1 MGKRLYSIQVLRA
14 VAATLVVISHIG
26 RTLLLKAGTD
36 ATSVT
41 TLGGAGVDLFFVVS
55 GFIMVHTTT
64 WPFHTQQFMRQRLTR
79 IAPLY
84 WLATLLYAAIA
95 LMLPGLFHFYHFDLH
110 NLLIAFVFLPSYSA
124 AGDILPPLEQGW
136 TLVYEMFFYV
146 MFAVVSKIAFTRRI
160 RLLGVI
166 FFLLVDAGLVLRPTQ
181 NALALTY
188 TNPILFEFLAGCVL
202 ADLIGR
208 GRLQIGAGG
217 AVALIGA
224 AIVGVVVSPALMQTA
239 CPRVIYW
246 GVPALLAV
254 LGCIGLEHVVAFERT
269 RAIQAIGDG
278 SYSIYLSHVVVLS
291 VLSLAF
297 RLEAARWHGGLPLAP
312 VFLAVCLLVGWLS
325 YRLVERPLT
334 VFIRRVVGER
344 PALRTPASVARTSRG
359 GREATGLTT
368 AASPDQ
374 I

>member
-1 MGKRLYSIQVLRA
+1 MGKRLYSIQVVRA

-26 RTLLLKAGTD
+26 RALLLRAGTD
-36 ATSVT
+36 VTSVT

-55 GFIMVHTTT
+55 GFIMVQTTT
-64 WPFHTQQFMRQRLTR
+64 WPFHAQQFMRQRLTR

-110 NLLIAFVFLPSYSA
+110 NFLTAFVFLPSYSA

-146 MFAVVSKIAFTRRI
+146 MFAIASKIAFTRRI

-166 FFLLVDAGLVLRPTQ
+166 FFLLVGAGLVLQPTQ

-208 GRLQIGAGG
+208 GRLQIGVGG
-217 AVALIGA
+217 AVALIGV
-224 AIVGVVVSPALMQTA
+224 AIVGVAVSPALMQTA

-254 LGCIGLEHVVAFERT
+254 SGCIGLEHVVAFERT

-344 PALRTPASVARTSRG
+344 PASRMPASVARTSRG
-359 GREATGLTT
+359 GREATGSTPM
-368 AASPDQ
+368 ASPDQ